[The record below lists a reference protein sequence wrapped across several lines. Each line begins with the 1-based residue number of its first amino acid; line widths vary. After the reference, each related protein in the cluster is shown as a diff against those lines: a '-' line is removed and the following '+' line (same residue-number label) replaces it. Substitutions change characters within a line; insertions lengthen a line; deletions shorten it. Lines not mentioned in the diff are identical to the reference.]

1 MGTVSLLPSVVR
13 LYLPPYG
20 MNPLRLRGLHLLCT
34 LLFSFLSFFL
44 APLELKSF
52 FKRVKL
58 SLNHSLRLAL
68 PTVFY
73 EQTGVVLPQKHF
85 SGEAQ
90 KFFFFILFFSPF
102 FLEAEI
108 MSVVVPDMRI
118 SVRTE
123 KGDG

>member
-1 MGTVSLLPSVVR
+1 MGTVSLLPSAVR

-52 FKRVKL
+52 FTRVNL
-58 SLNHSLRLAL
+58 SLNHSFRLAL
-68 PTVFY
+68 PTIFY
-73 EQTGVVLPQKHF
+73 EQTGVVLTQKDF

-90 KFFFFILFFSPF
+90 KFFFILF